1 MLQRLTHC
9 LTNRL
14 KFLPLAAA
22 IAMAGGCAATV
33 DNTMPNASLA
43 PQASLTNTYWK
54 LTQLDGATVTMAP
67 EQERE
72 VRITLSDDGKVTGF
86 TGCNRVMGG
95 YTVAGTAL
103 RFTQL
108 AGTRMACPPPL
119 MQLESAVLANL
130 NSVTGYQLDGE
141 KLILLKDGAPVARF
155 ESVYLK

>member
-1 MLQRLTHC
+1 MLHRLTHH
-9 LTNRL
+9 LTYL
-14 KFLPLAAA
+14 SLAAA
-22 IAMAGGCAATV
+22 IAMAGGCATTSDSAKPDSGLT
-33 DNTMPNASLA
+33 PSY
-43 PQASLTNTYWK
+43 SLTNTYWK
-54 LTQLDGATVTMAP
+54 LTELDGAPVTMVP

-72 VRITLSDDGKVTGF
+72 VRITLTDDGKVQGF

-95 YTVAGTAL
+95 YTLTGTAL

-130 NSVTGYQLDGE
+130 NSVTGYQLEGE

-155 ESVYLK
+155 ESVYL

>member
-1 MLQRLTHC
+1 MPHRLTY
-9 LTNRL
+9 
-14 KFLPLAAA
+14 LPLAAA
-22 IAMAGGCAATV
+22 IAMAGGCAATS
-33 DNTMPNASLA
+33 DSAKPNASPA

-54 LTQLDGATVTMAP
+54 LTQLDGAPVAMAP
-67 EQERE
+67 QQERE
-72 VRITLSDDGKVTGF
+72 VRITLTADGKVTGF

-95 YTVAGTAL
+95 YTLAGTAL

-155 ESVYLK
+155 ESVYL

>member
-1 MLQRLTHC
+1 MLHH
-9 LTNRL
+9 L
-14 KFLPLAAA
+14 KYLSVAAA
-22 IAMAGGCAATV
+22 IAMAGGCATTSDSAKPDTGL
-33 DNTMPNASLA
+33 TPSY
-43 PQASLTNTYWK
+43 SLTNTYWK
-54 LTQLDGATVTMAP
+54 LTELDGAPVTMAP

-72 VRITLSDDGKVTGF
+72 VRITLTDDGKVQGF

-95 YTVAGTAL
+95 YTLAGNAL

-130 NSVTGYQLDGE
+130 NSVTGYLLEGE

-155 ESVYLK
+155 ESVYL

>member
-1 MLQRLTHC
+1 MPHRLTHH
-9 LTNRL
+9 L
-14 KFLPLAAA
+14 KYLPLAAA
-22 IAMAGGCAATV
+22 IAMAGGCAATSDSV
-33 DNTMPNASLA
+33 KQN
-43 PQASLTNTYWK
+43 ASLTNTYWK
-54 LTQLDGATVTMAP
+54 LTQLDGTPVAMAP
-67 EQERE
+67 QQERE
-72 VRITLSDDGKVTGF
+72 VRITLTDDGKVTGF

-155 ESVYLK
+155 ESVYL

>member
-1 MLQRLTHC
+1 MPHRLTY
-9 LTNRL
+9 
-14 KFLPLAAA
+14 LPLAAA
-22 IAMAGGCAATV
+22 IALTAGCAATS
-33 DNTMPNASLA
+33 DSAKPNASLA

-54 LTQLDGATVTMAP
+54 LTQLDGADVAMAP
-67 EQERE
+67 QQERE
-72 VRITLSDDGKVTGF
+72 VRITLTSDGKVTGF

-95 YTVAGTAL
+95 YTLAGKTL

-130 NSVTGYQLDGE
+130 NSVTGYQLEGE

-155 ESVYLK
+155 ESVYL